1 MRSKLALWA
10 AVLFPLFIGCE
21 GKPVAK
27 TTGPEEKASK
37 GNSATAETYD
47 SLTGVVKIEGSSTV
61 GPISAK
67 AREDFNV
74 KYPKVNVSVGEQGTS
89 NGFASFIR
97 KEIDIADASRP
108 IKPAELEKC
117 VAADIKFYE
126 LPVAYDGLTFVVNK
140 QNEFCKRLTL
150 DQLKKIF
157 RADIAVKTWSEL
169 DPSWPAEKIDIFAPG
184 INSGTHEYCM
194 EILVGKEKITMRADE
209 QITLSEDDKQL
220 VAGVVGEKFGIGFFG
235 YSYYESSKSKLRA
248 VPIVNS
254 KGEAIE
260 PTALTIENGT
270 YEPFSRPLFIYVN
283 SNSYDR
289 AEVAEFTTFYLKN
302 AVEIVKQAQ
311 CIPLPVDLL
320 EKATQIVESAATG
333 TRYINEDGTA
343 AHGPVREMLNRNPS
357 NGKAK

>member
-1 MRSKLALWA
+1 MRCKLAFWA
-10 AVLFPLFIGCE
+10 ALLLPLFIGCE

-27 TTGPEEKASK
+27 NPGTGSK
-37 GNSATAETYD
+37 TAAGNTAANSVNE
-47 SLTGVVKIEGSSTV
+47 SLTGAVKIEGSSTV

-67 AREDFNV
+67 AREEFNV

-89 NGFASFIR
+89 NGFASFVR

-117 VAADIKFYE
+117 VAGDIKFYE

-140 QNEFCKRLTL
+140 ENQFCKQLTL

-157 RADIAVKTWSEL
+157 RADMAVKTWNEL

-194 EILVGKEKITMRADE
+194 EVLVGKEKITMRADE

-220 VAGVVGEKFGIGFFG
+220 VAGVSGEKFGIGFFG
-235 YSYYESSKSKLRA
+235 YSYYESSKNKLRA

-260 PTALTIENGT
+260 PTITTVENGT

-283 SNSYDR
+283 SNSQDR

-302 AVEIVKQAQ
+302 ATDIVKKAQ
-311 CIPLPVDLL
+311 YIPLPAELL
-320 EKATQIVESAATG
+320 EKAMQIVESGATG
-333 TRYINEDGTA
+333 TRYINDDGTS
-343 AHGPVREMLNRNPS
+343 AHGPLRDMLNRTPN